1 MAAGQGAEDVAV
13 KPAMSEFVLEVRGLS
28 VDVPGRRL
36 LEGIDA
42 RLSRGSVTAVMG
54 PNGAGKSTLM
64 KALAGVQAGVSGAVL
79 LEGRPLCGWGRAE
92 IACRMAYLPQ
102 HRPVAVPLGVRDLV
116 IMGRFPHLGAWKRP
130 GPDDHAAVQAAME
143 RLEISHLAE
152 RDASTL
158 SGGELQRVFLAR
170 CLAQGS
176 PLLVLDEPLT
186 GLDIGHQLQLL
197 ELLEGLA
204 REGRTI
210 LWSVHDLRL
219 AGEHAREA
227 WLLDRGRLVR
237 TGSVSEVLGSPQA
250 AAAFGVRMETGVD
263 GAWRFS
269 LP

>member
-1 MAAGQGAEDVAV
+1 VSAATKTD
-13 KPAMSEFVLEVRGLS
+13 SVLEIRGLS
-28 VDVPGRRL
+28 VDVPGKRL
-36 LEGIDA
+36 LDGIDA
-42 RLSRGSVTAVMG
+42 SLPRGSVTAVMG
-54 PNGAGKSTLM
+54 PNGAGKSTLL
-64 KALAGVQAGVSGAVL
+64 KALAGVQDGVSGEVL
-79 LEGRPLCGWGRAE
+79 LEGRPLRSWDRGE

-102 HRPVAVPLGVRDLV
+102 HRPVVVPLGVRDLV
-116 IMGRFPHLGAWKRP
+116 VMGRFPHLGSWKRP
-130 GPDDHAAVQAAME
+130 GPLDREMVDSAME
-143 RLEISHLAE
+143 RLEIAHLAD

-197 ELLEGLA
+197 DLLEGLA

-237 TGSVSEVLGSPQA
+237 TGSVSDVLGSTEA
-250 AAAFGVRMETGVD
+250 ARAFGVRMETGMD